1 MVAEE
6 ELPTGGRNPGP
17 AALEVA
23 PGPAVAAARAAGG
36 RYAKD
41 HRALLF
47 GSRFG
52 PRGEENSK
60 GRQQAAALLA
70 ARGREAVQEQNE
82 ELIASLELKATTL
95 KHIAADVGKEV
106 KESTSL
112 VEHMRDRVDQ
122 AGALLGRTA
131 ERLRGV
137 AKRPGSWSLVWLASF
152 ALVLAVL
159 LYTLSHS
166 GGAAQGAA
174 AGASFLARAPRESGL
189 EDAGTGAGTA
199 PGGRARPWGA
209 LLGAGPQEGQQ

>member
-1 MVAEE
+1 MMVAEE
-6 ELPTGGRNPGP
+6 ELPTVGCRPGP

-23 PGPAVAAARAAGG
+23 SGPALAAARAASG

-52 PRGEENSK
+52 PPGEENPK
-60 GRQQAAALLA
+60 GRQAAALLA
-70 ARGREAVQEQNE
+70 ARGREAMQEQNE

-95 KHIAADVGKEV
+95 KGLAADVGKEV
-106 KESTSL
+106 KESASL
-112 VEHMRDRVDQ
+112 VNHMKDRADQ

-137 AKRPGSWSLVWLASF
+137 AKRPGSRSLLWLASS

-159 LYTLSHS
+159 LYVLSRS
-166 GGAAQGAA
+166 ASAPQGTAT
-174 AGASFLARAPRESGL
+174 GASFLARAPRWSGL
-189 EDAGTGAGTA
+189 EGAGADAGAAFTWAG
-199 PGGRARPWGA
+199 
-209 LLGAGPQEGQQ
+209 LQERQQQ